1 MTRCTSADPSRTFE
15 GRRAYRARRCSVDYV
30 ETTLTIY
37 RNLTEASRN
46 PAPRLRLW
54 DGSTHGSEGAPSTLV
69 LQHPGAMRSL
79 VLPPTD
85 LTAGEAYVYDDI
97 DIEGDIFHALAFAA
111 GLEGVS
117 VLSGGTR
124 AAMAAALRLPRKLR
138 RHDRR
143 RPVVRG
149 RLHTP
154 RRDRRAVTYHYETG
168 NDFFGTFL
176 GPTMVYS
183 CAYFLDP
190 DEDLDTAQTR
200 KLDLVARKLALSPG
214 DRLLDV
220 GCGWGSMAIHA
231 ARRYGVRATGIT
243 LSESQAE
250 LARARADEAGV
261 SDRVEFLVRDYRE
274 VEGEFDAISSIGM
287 VEHVGRQRLD
297 EYFRSLRTLL
307 APGGRLLNHGIVD
320 RSGTSPGQRRRG
332 FVNTYVFPDGDLVPV
347 PVVLD
352 AAEEAGFEIRDVEA
366 LRVSYALTL
375 RRWVAHLESNHDRAV
390 AASSERTY
398 RIWRLYMAGSAI
410 AFERGAIGVYQS
422 LLVDPR
428 RPWTYGRAR
437 LLASDDVASPRP
449 AASTIDLRNRTSVSS
464 G

>member
-1 MTRCTSADPSRTFE
+1 
-15 GRRAYRARRCSVDYV
+15 VDHV

-37 RNLTEASRN
+37 RNLTEVSRN

-54 DGSTHGSEGAPSTLV
+54 DGSVHGPRDARSTLV

-97 DIEGDIFHALAFAA
+97 DIEGDIFHALSFAA
-111 GLEGVS
+111 GLEDVS
-117 VLSGGTR
+117 PRSGGVR
-124 AAMAAALRLPRKLR
+124 VAIGAALRLPRKLR
-138 RHDRR
+138 RHDHQ

-149 RLHTP
+149 LVHTP
-154 RRDRRAVTYHYETG
+154 RRDRQVVTHHYETG

-176 GPTMVYS
+176 GPTMLYS

-190 DEDLDTAQTR
+190 AEDLDTAQTR
-200 KLDLVARKLALSPG
+200 KLDVVARKLALSPG

-231 ARRYGVRATGIT
+231 ARHYGVRATGIT
-243 LSESQAE
+243 LSESQAA
-250 LARARADEAGV
+250 LARERAHQAGV
-261 SDRVEFLVRDYRE
+261 SDRVDFLVLDYRE

-297 EYFRSLRTLL
+297 EYFRALRRLL

-320 RSGTSPGQRRRG
+320 RNDTSQRRRRRG
-332 FVNTYVFPDGDLVPV
+332 FVGTYVFPDGDLLPI
-347 PVVLD
+347 PAVLEAGED
-352 AAEEAGFEIRDVEA
+352 AGFETRDVEA
-366 LRVSYALTL
+366 LRISYALTL
-375 RRWVAHLESNHDRAV
+375 RRWVANLEANRGQAV
-390 AASSERTY
+390 KAASERTY

-410 AFERGAIGVYQS
+410 AFERGVIGVYQS
-422 LLVDPR
+422 LLVDPA
-428 RPWTYGRAR
+428 RPWVHGRSR
-437 LLASDDVASPRP
+437 LLAADDVTAPRSDDA
-449 AASTIDLRNRTSVSS
+449 TIDLRNRTSVSS
-464 G
+464 GVRTHI